1 MTKRTCKALSCC
13 KTRLELCDQV
23 KPCPGMLLLLLLLRL
38 LLLLHLLHM
47 MRLLSALPLKRVEK
61 TGAQDD
67 AARKRPPTAFHPLLS
82 ACSNLRQRRGLH
94 SMIS

>member
-23 KPCPGMLLLLLLLRL
+23 KPCPGM